1 LYTVDEFYRGITP
14 TDSTNP
20 SIFDLSIF
28 DLSIFDLAVPSIWMY
43 LAVEAIMEATTNGI
57 WNYLGALIFL
67 AALVGILWWI
77 LRVCA
82 ADARRRGKSPLLV
95 TLLVFVSFPLGL
107 LLWLLF
113 RPEPLNSGDK
123 SFRLEDHRVQ

>member
-1 LYTVDEFYRGITP
+1 
-14 TDSTNP
+14 
-20 SIFDLSIF
+20 
-28 DLSIFDLAVPSIWMY
+28 MY
-43 LAVEAIMEATTNGI
+43 LVAEVIMNGI
-57 WNYLGALIFL
+57 WNYAGTLIFVFPLL
-67 AALVGILWWI
+67 AILWWT

-107 LLWLLF
+107 LVWLLF

-123 SFRLEDHRVQ
+123 GFRLEDYRVQ

>member
-1 LYTVDEFYRGITP
+1 MNDVW
-14 TDSTNP
+14 S
-20 SIFDLSIF
+20 S
-28 DLSIFDLAVPSIWMY
+28 Y
-43 LAVEAIMEATTNGI
+43 L
-57 WNYLGALIFL
+57 WSYLQVVTSLVVF
-67 AALVGILWWI
+67 VGILGWT

-113 RPEPLNSGDK
+113 RPEPLNGGGGG
-123 SFRLEDHRVQ
+123 FRLRDHRVQ